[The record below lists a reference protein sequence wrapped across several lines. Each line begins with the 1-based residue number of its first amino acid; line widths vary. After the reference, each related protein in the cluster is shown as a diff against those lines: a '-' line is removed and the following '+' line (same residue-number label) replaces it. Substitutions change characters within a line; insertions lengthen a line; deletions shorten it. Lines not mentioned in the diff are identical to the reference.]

1 MSLIL
6 VDGSALVYRAYYA
19 FVGRPLTSP
28 DGEPTSVVFGFLNSV
43 LRLVESRR
51 PTHLAVAFDR
61 REPTF
66 RHEMYREYKA
76 TRKPMPEDMA
86 EQLPR
91 LREVLAAWGVP
102 ILEKAGFEADDLMAT
117 AARRSDGVCA
127 RAWFYTGDKDFLQ
140 LLDERIGMLKPS
152 RRGDQVMVVGP
163 TEVRKQFGVE
173 PARLPDVFALA
184 GDSSDNI
191 PGAPGVGEKTA
202 SKLVQQ
208 FGSLD
213 VLYAHLEDE
222 RLTPRLRRI
231 LVESRDQVYLSRRL
245 FVIDRD
251 VPFQLDWPDMVTRLP
266 TSRAA
271 RRLLEELGL
280 RRILALVDSLAVRQ
294 GEAPA
299 AGREDAESDPS
310 AAANPSP
317 AASAGAPAEPP
328 AEPESASTR
337 ETGDIAEELQR
348 RRYRII
354 RNEREL
360 HKFIEN
366 MPRGVPL
373 AVDTETDG
381 LRVDRAR
388 LVGISLATDG
398 GGAAYLPVLWREPAG
413 NQETA
418 EEAPTGHGTLFG
430 ADRERSELAWI
441 RRRLAPVLQEA
452 GRLKVG
458 QNLKFDEWILTRHG
472 MPLRGPRFD
481 TMVAAYVLDPGRQRY
496 NLTEL
501 AGDYLQETMISYE
514 DLFAAGDRRRD
525 ILTVALPRLA
535 LYAAEDADVTFRLH
549 RVLASALE
557 AAGLAGLFRDLEM
570 PLSSVLFRM
579 EHNGI
584 KIDLAFLG
592 ELREVFARELARL
605 EAAIQEAAGESFNV
619 QSSQQLAHILFEKL
633 GLKPLKKTATGWST
647 DVSVLTALAEKHPL
661 PGLVLEHRQLA
672 KLQGTYVES
681 LPELAEPG
689 TALIHTS
696 FNQAVAATGR
706 LSSSDP
712 NLQNIPV
719 RTELGRSIRRA
730 FVPRAPD
737 HSFLSADYSQIELRL
752 LAHLSGDAALS
763 AAFQEGD
770 DVHRRTAALIAGV
783 EEAAVTGEMRSRA
796 KAINFGVIYG
806 MGAPALARQIAV
818 TTREAR
824 AFIDTYFAT
833 YPGVKSFIDT
843 TKEHARRDGYV
854 ETLLGRRRQ
863 LPDILSPNNRLRSF
877 SERIAVNTPL
887 QGTAADLIKLAM
899 IRIDREL
906 ERRGLASLLLLQV
919 HDELLLE
926 VPRAELGEVTELVR
940 DCMEHV
946 LDLRVPLV
954 VDVHVGEN
962 WAEAHG

>member
-19 FVGRPLTSP
+19 FVSRPLTAP
-28 DGEPTSVVFGFLNSV
+28 DGEPTSVVFGFFNSV
-43 LRLVESRR
+43 LRLVESQR

-61 REPTF
+61 KEPTF
-66 RHEMYREYKA
+66 RHEMFREYKA
-76 TRKPMPEDMA
+76 TRKPMPEDLA
-86 EQLPR
+86 VQLPR

-102 ILEKAGFEADDLMAT
+102 ILEKEGFEADDIMAT

-140 LLDERIGMLKPS
+140 LLDERTGMLRPG
-152 RRGDQVMVVGP
+152 RRGDEVSVVGP
-163 TEVRKQFGVE
+163 AEVQKQYGVE
-173 PARLPDVFALA
+173 PARLPDIFALS

-191 PGAPGVGEKTA
+191 PGAPGIGEKTA
-202 SKLVQQ
+202 SKLIRQ

-213 VLYAHLEDE
+213 ELYARLEDE
-222 RLTPRLRRI
+222 RLTPRVRRI
-231 LVESRDQVYLSRRL
+231 LAESRDQVYLSRRL
-245 FVIDRD
+245 FIIDQD
-251 VPFQLDWPDMVTRLP
+251 VPFRLDWPDLITRLP
-266 TSRAA
+266 TGQQA

-280 RRILALVDSLAVRQ
+280 RRILGLVESLAARL
-294 GEAPA
+294 GEPSP
-299 AGREDAESDPS
+299 AGRERPDPGLSTVSGTDS
-310 AAANPSP
+310 AAPT
-317 AASAGAPAEPP
+317 
-328 AEPESASTR
+328 EPEPDSDSAQ
-337 ETGDIAEELQR
+337 EAGHVHEELRR

-354 RNEREL
+354 RSEDEL
-360 HKFIEN
+360 RKFIEKL
-366 MPRGVPL
+366 PRDAPL

-388 LVGISLATDG
+388 LVGISLAADG
-398 GGAAYLPVLWREPAG
+398 GGAVYLPVLWREPAAK
-413 NQETA
+413 QEA
-418 EEAPTGHGTLFG
+418 TGETPASHGTLFG
-430 ADRERSELAWI
+430 EARERSELIWV
-441 RRRLAPVLQEA
+441 RRQLAPVLQDA

-496 NLTEL
+496 SLTEL
-501 AGDYLQETMISYE
+501 AADYLKESMIPYE
-514 DLFAAGDRRRD
+514 DLFAPGDRRRD
-525 ILTVALPRLA
+525 ILTVPLLRLA

-557 AAGLAGLFRDLEM
+557 AAGLAELFRNLEM
-570 PLSSVLFRM
+570 PLSVVLFRM
-579 EHNGI
+579 EHRGI
-584 KIDLAFLG
+584 KIDLDFLG
-592 ELREVFARELARL
+592 ELREVFARELERL
-605 EAAIQEAAGESFNV
+605 EAAIQKVAGESFNV
-619 QSSQQLAHILFEKL
+619 QSSQQLAHILFDKL

-647 DVSVLTALAEKHPL
+647 DVSVLKALAEKHPL

-681 LPELAEPG
+681 LPELVEPE

-730 FVPRAPD
+730 FVPRVPD
-737 HSFLSADYSQIELRL
+737 HSFVSADYSQIELRL

-763 AAFQEGD
+763 AAFREGD

-843 TKEHARRDGYV
+843 TKERARLDGYV
-854 ETLLGRRRQ
+854 ETMLGRRRPLQ
-863 LPDILSPNNRLRSF
+863 DILSPNNRLRSF

-887 QGTAADLIKLAM
+887 QGTAADLIKLVM

-906 ERRGLASLLLLQV
+906 SDRELASLLLLQV

-926 VPRAELGEVTELVR
+926 VPHHELDEVASLVR
-940 DCMEHV
+940 DCMENIVELH
-946 LDLRVPLV
+946 VPLV
-954 VDVHVGEN
+954 VDIHVGAN